1 MSNEL
6 RGNEDAGSPVTYS
19 VKDYHGQMENIW
31 CAGCGDFGVLSAI
44 YKSLAQLQLSPDET
58 AIISGIGCSSRLPGY
73 VSTYGFNSIHG
84 RAVPIATGVKAANP
98 ELTVRAVGGDG
109 DAFSIGGGHIPH
121 GARRNVDITYV
132 IMDNQVYGL
141 TKGQY
146 SATTPKGDVM
156 SSTTLGSV
164 EEAINPLFMCLAYGV
179 SFLAQAFSSNQKM
192 LTDLIVQGIEHP
204 GFAVIN
210 VMSPCTTF
218 RGHDQFKEIKAG
230 AVNLHELGHDPN
242 SMEAALQV
250 VRRPDA
256 QHCFGLI
263 YRAERASLEEQL
275 TDLRDRFKAKWTAYE
290 PADVLKQF
298 EV

>member
-1 MSNEL
+1 
-6 RGNEDAGSPVTYS
+6 
-19 VKDYHGQMENIW
+19 MENIW
-31 CAGCGDFGVLSAI
+31 CPGCGDFGVLSAV

-84 RAVPIATGVKAANP
+84 RAVPIATGVKVANP
-98 ELTVRAVGGDG
+98 ELTVLAVGGDG

-146 SATTPKGDVM
+146 SATTPMGDV
-156 SSTTLGSV
+156 STSTTLGSI
-164 EEAINPLFMCLAYGV
+164 EEPINPLFMCLAYGV
-179 SFLAQAFSSNQKM
+179 GFVAQAFSSNQKM
-192 LTDLIVQGIEHP
+192 LSDLIVRGIEHP

-218 RGHDQFKEIKAG
+218 RGHDQFKTIKAG
-230 AVNLHELGHDPN
+230 AVNLEAEGHDPT
-242 SMEAALQV
+242 SLEAALSV
-250 VRRPDA
+250 VRRPDV

-263 YRAERASLEEQL
+263 YRADRPSYTAKLEGLGE
-275 TDLRDRFKAKWTAYE
+275 RFKAKGGYD

>member
-1 MSNEL
+1 VSEGL
-6 RGNEDAGSPVTYS
+6 RESDEAVAKTTYTA
-19 VKDYHGQMENIW
+19 KDYHGQMENIW
-31 CAGCGDFGVLSAI
+31 CPGCGDFGVLSAL
-44 YKSLAQLQLSPDET
+44 YKALAQLQLSPEET

-84 RAVPIATGVKAANP
+84 RAVPIATGVKVGKP
-98 ELTVRAVGGDG
+98 ELTVLAVGGDG

-146 SATTPKGDVM
+146 SATTPLGDVS
-156 SSTTLGSV
+156 SSTALGSI
-164 EEAINPLFMCLAYGV
+164 EPAINPLFMCLAYGV
-179 SFLAQAFSSNQKM
+179 GFLAQAFSSNQKM
-192 LTDLIVQGIEHP
+192 LTDLIVQGIRYP

-218 RGHDQFKEIKAG
+218 RGHDQFKTIKAG
-230 AVNLHELGHDPN
+230 AVDLEAMGHDPS
-242 SMEAALQV
+242 SMEAALAV
-250 VRRPDA
+250 VRRPDV

-263 YRAERASLEEQL
+263 YHEERPIYEAQLSGLRERSRA
-275 TDLRDRFKAKWTAYE
+275 KGVYE